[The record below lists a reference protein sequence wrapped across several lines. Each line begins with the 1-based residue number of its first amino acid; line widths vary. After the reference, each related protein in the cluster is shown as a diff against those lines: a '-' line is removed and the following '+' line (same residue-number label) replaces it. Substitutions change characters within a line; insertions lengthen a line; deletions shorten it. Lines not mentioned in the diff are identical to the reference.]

1 MTQAYVGLALGR
13 GLGAGPCL
21 IWLVDGPIGIEER
34 LAVTGL
40 IALLRVKN
48 CVKQP
53 MAIRIGAG
61 SRLRHDD
68 HLVRLGASEI
78 RLQEFVAAAFRRP
91 QDFLTLSLDVC
102 FAEPATPR
110 QNGLGSPGREW
121 RWTSKTRSLSLAAE
135 TAG

>member
-13 GLGAGPCL
+13 GLGAGPCR
-21 IWLVDGPIGIEER
+21 IWLVDGPTGIEEP

-48 CVKQP
+48 RVKQP

-61 SRLRHDD
+61 SRLRRDN

-78 RLQEFVAAAFRRP
+78 RLQEFIAAASKTF
-91 QDFLTLSLDVC
+91 SLCYWNVC
-102 FAEPATPR
+102 FAEPATPGKTVSAHR
-110 QNGLGSPGREW
+110 VENGVGARKPDY
-121 RWTSKTRSLSLAAE
+121 SLWLMKRLDE
-135 TAG
+135 

>member
-1 MTQAYVGLALGR
+1 VTQAYVGLALGR

-21 IWLVDGPIGIEER
+21 ISLFDGPIGIEEPVNR
-34 LAVTGL
+34 PHRAFAG
-40 IALLRVKN
+40 VKN

-53 MAIRIGAG
+53 MAISIGAG
-61 SRLRHDD
+61 SRLRLDD

-78 RLQEFVAAAFRRP
+78 RLQEFIAAASKTFSLCYWLLRRTG
-91 QDFLTLSLDVC
+91 D
-102 FAEPATPR
+102 AR
-110 QNGLGSPGREW
+110 QNGLGSRGREW